1 MLRRLVRSRR
11 AKAAHLER
19 AAARHMRELT
29 VRNMRVGGD
38 EIGEVPAFLWRQ
50 QVGHRDLMRQPFGG
64 PLERR
69 GQVEDD
75 IAILAHDDTAVRK
88 AAPVKVA
95 MERSEEHTSELQSL
109 MRISYAVICL
119 KKKKKQTI
127 QKNTNIR

>member
-95 MERSEEHTSELQSL
+95 MEAEVQRLRRSEEHTSELQSL
-109 MRISYAVICL
+109 MRI
-119 KKKKKQTI
+119 
-127 QKNTNIR
+127 